1 VKDPSFLRRTNKTG
15 GRAADAAAGYFPQ
28 PIKDP
33 SFLRRTN
40 KTGGHAADAAA
51 GYFDIEEKSRKEERK
66 KRTETNS

>member
-1 VKDPSFLRRTNKTG
+1 MAG
-15 GRAADAAAGYFPQ
+15 IAAGYFAV

-40 KTGGHAADAAA
+40 QTGGRAAATAA
-51 GYFDIEEKSRKEERK
+51 GYFDIEEKGRKEESE